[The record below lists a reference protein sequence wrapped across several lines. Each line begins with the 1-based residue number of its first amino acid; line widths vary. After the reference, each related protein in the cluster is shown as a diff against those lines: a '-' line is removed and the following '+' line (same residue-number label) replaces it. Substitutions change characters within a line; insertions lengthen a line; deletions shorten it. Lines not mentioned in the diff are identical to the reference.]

1 MKSLLYAASLTFL
14 AACLAGCKPE
24 EPAKKALEGLS
35 FEVTE
40 LELNVGDVYS
50 LEAIVSPSDAEG
62 YTLQWESSDEAV
74 ASVSDDGEVTAVS
87 AGTADITVSS
97 GEISATCVVTVKE
110 PVVKVEKVIIEPSE
124 TDVRIGE
131 TVSLSVRVEPENAE
145 YETVNWTSS
154 DEDIATVDAEGVVSG
169 IAIGS
174 AVIKAEISGQ
184 KAACNVSVTGI
195 PVESVSLDVQQLE
208 LNIGET
214 YTLQATVLPENA
226 TDKGIKWSSDD
237 SEIATVDEN
246 GLVTAVSLGETVIT
260 VITDDGSKTASC
272 MLTVSQK
279 INGHEYVDLGL
290 GVKWATCNVG
300 AEKPSDYGDYYA
312 WGEIETKDEYSPDN
326 CSTTGKEIGD
336 FSGNPEYD
344 VAAAKWGGTWRMPT
358 ADEFTELINNCTM
371 ESAEQDG
378 VLGVKVTGPN
388 GNSIFLP
395 LGGSW
400 VRFIPPS
407 YDFAGYY
414 WSSSPYGDNLER
426 ATYMFVQD
434 FGSIT
439 FYNLRHIGINV
450 RPVSD

>member
-1 MKSLLYAASLTFL
+1 MRSLLYAASMAVL
-14 AACLAGCKPE
+14 ATCLAGCKPE
-24 EPAKKALEGLS
+24 EPQEPQEPQEPEKPVLESLS
-35 FEVTE
+35 FEQTE
-40 LELNVGDVYS
+40 LELNVGDVHL
-50 LEAIVSPSDAEG
+50 LEVIASPSDAEG

-74 ASVSDDGEVTAVS
+74 ASVSDDGEVTALS

-97 GEISATCVVTVKE
+97 GEISATCAVTVKE
-110 PVVKVEKVIIEPSE
+110 PV
-124 TDVRIGE
+124 
-131 TVSLSVRVEPENAE
+131 
-145 YETVNWTSS
+145 
-154 DEDIATVDAEGVVSG
+154 
-169 IAIGS
+169 
-174 AVIKAEISGQ
+174 
-184 KAACNVSVTGI
+184 I

-226 TDKGIKWSSDD
+226 TNKGIKWSSDD
-237 SEIATVDEN
+237 SEIATVDES

-290 GVKWATCNVG
+290 SVKWATCNVG

-312 WGEIETKDEYSPDN
+312 WGEIETKDDYSPETS
-326 CSTTGKEIGD
+326 STTGKEISD

-400 VRFIPPS
+400 VRFLEPTP
-407 YDFAGYY
+407 DFAGYY

-426 ATYMFVQD
+426 ATYLFVQD
-434 FGSIT
+434 FGSSIT
-439 FYNLRHIGINV
+439 FFNNRHIGLNV

>member
-1 MKSLLYAASLTFL
+1 MRSLLYAASMAVL
-14 AACLAGCKPE
+14 ATCLAGCKPE
-24 EPAKKALEGLS
+24 EPQEPQEPQEPEKPVLESLS
-35 FEVTE
+35 FEQTE
-40 LELNVGDVYS
+40 LELNVGDVHL
-50 LEAIVSPSDAEG
+50 LEVIASPSDAEG
-62 YTLQWESSDEAV
+62 YTLRWESSDEAV
-74 ASVSDDGEVTAVS
+74 ASVSDDGEVTALS

-97 GEISATCVVTVKE
+97 GEISATCAVTVKE
-110 PVVKVEKVIIEPSE
+110 PV
-124 TDVRIGE
+124 
-131 TVSLSVRVEPENAE
+131 
-145 YETVNWTSS
+145 
-154 DEDIATVDAEGVVSG
+154 
-169 IAIGS
+169 
-174 AVIKAEISGQ
+174 IS
-184 KAACNVSVTGI
+184 
-195 PVESVSLDVQQLE
+195 VESVSLDVQQLE

-226 TDKGIKWSSDD
+226 TNKGIKWSSDD
-237 SEIATVDEN
+237 SEIATVDES

-290 GVKWATCNVG
+290 SVKWATCNVG
-300 AEKPSDYGDYYA
+300 AEKPSNYGDYYA
-312 WGEIETKDEYSPDN
+312 WGEIETKDDYSPETS
-326 CSTTGKEIGD
+326 STTGKEISD

-400 VRFIPPS
+400 VRFLEPTP
-407 YDFAGYY
+407 DFAGYY

-426 ATYMFVQD
+426 ATYLFVQD
-434 FGSIT
+434 FGSSIT
-439 FYNLRHIGINV
+439 FFNNRHIGLNV

>member
-1 MKSLLYAASLTFL
+1 MSIHRNRQISKLYGHAASLTFL

-24 EPAKKALEGLS
+24 EPQEPQEPEKPVLESLS
-35 FEVTE
+35 FEQTE
-40 LELNVGDVYS
+40 LELNVGDVHL
-50 LEAIVSPSDAEG
+50 LEVIASPSDAEG

-97 GEISATCVVTVKE
+97 GEISATCAVTVKE
-110 PVVKVEKVIIEPSE
+110 PV
-124 TDVRIGE
+124 
-131 TVSLSVRVEPENAE
+131 
-145 YETVNWTSS
+145 
-154 DEDIATVDAEGVVSG
+154 
-169 IAIGS
+169 
-174 AVIKAEISGQ
+174 IS
-184 KAACNVSVTGI
+184 
-195 PVESVSLDVQQLE
+195 VESVSLDVQQLE

-214 YTLQATVLPENA
+214 YILQATVLPENA
-226 TDKGIKWSSDD
+226 TNKGIKWSSDD
-237 SEIATVDEN
+237 SEIATVDES

-290 GVKWATCNVG
+290 SVKWATCNVG

-312 WGEIETKDEYSPDN
+312 WGEIETKDDYSPETS
-326 CSTTGKEIGD
+326 STTGKEISD

-400 VRFIPPS
+400 VRFLEPTP
-407 YDFAGYY
+407 DFAGYY

-426 ATYMFVQD
+426 ATYLFVQD
-434 FGSIT
+434 FGSSIT
-439 FYNLRHIGINV
+439 FFNNRHIGLNV

>member
-1 MKSLLYAASLTFL
+1 MSIHRNRQISKLYGHAASLTFL

-24 EPAKKALEGLS
+24 EPQEPQEPQEPEKPVLESLS
-35 FEVTE
+35 FEQTE
-40 LELNVGDVYS
+40 LELNVGDVHL
-50 LEAIVSPSDAEG
+50 LEVIASPSDAEG
-62 YTLQWESSDEAV
+62 YTLRWESSDEAV

-97 GEISATCVVTVKE
+97 GEISATCAVTVKE
-110 PVVKVEKVIIEPSE
+110 PV
-124 TDVRIGE
+124 
-131 TVSLSVRVEPENAE
+131 
-145 YETVNWTSS
+145 
-154 DEDIATVDAEGVVSG
+154 
-169 IAIGS
+169 
-174 AVIKAEISGQ
+174 IS
-184 KAACNVSVTGI
+184 
-195 PVESVSLDVQQLE
+195 VESVSLDVQQLE

-226 TDKGIKWSSDD
+226 TNKGIKWSSDD
-237 SEIATVDEN
+237 SEIATVDES

-290 GVKWATCNVG
+290 SVKWATCNVG

-312 WGEIETKDEYSPDN
+312 WGEIETKDDYSPETS
-326 CSTTGKEIGD
+326 STTGKEISD

-400 VRFIPPS
+400 VRFLEPTP
-407 YDFAGYY
+407 DFAGYY

-426 ATYMFVQD
+426 ATYLFVQD
-434 FGSIT
+434 FGSSIT
-439 FYNLRHIGINV
+439 FFNNRHIGLNV

>member
-1 MKSLLYAASLTFL
+1 MSIHRNRQISKLYGHAASLTFL

-24 EPAKKALEGLS
+24 EPQEPQEPQEPEKPVLESLS
-35 FEVTE
+35 FEQTE
-40 LELNVGDVYS
+40 LELNVGDVHL
-50 LEAIVSPSDAEG
+50 LEVIASPSDAEG

-97 GEISATCVVTVKE
+97 GEISATCAVTVKE
-110 PVVKVEKVIIEPSE
+110 PV
-124 TDVRIGE
+124 
-131 TVSLSVRVEPENAE
+131 
-145 YETVNWTSS
+145 
-154 DEDIATVDAEGVVSG
+154 
-169 IAIGS
+169 
-174 AVIKAEISGQ
+174 IS
-184 KAACNVSVTGI
+184 
-195 PVESVSLDVQQLE
+195 VESVSLDVQQLE

-226 TDKGIKWSSDD
+226 TNKGIKWSSDD
-237 SEIATVDEN
+237 SEIATVDES

-290 GVKWATCNVG
+290 SVKWATCNVG

-312 WGEIETKDEYSPDN
+312 WGEIETKDDYSPETS
-326 CSTTGKEIGD
+326 STTGKEISD

-400 VRFIPPS
+400 VRFLEPTQ
-407 YDFAGYY
+407 DFAGYY

-426 ATYMFVQD
+426 ATYLFVQD
-434 FGSIT
+434 FGSSIT
-439 FYNLRHIGINV
+439 FFNNRHIGLNV

>member
-24 EPAKKALEGLS
+24 EPQEPQEPQEPEKPVLESLS
-35 FEVTE
+35 FEQTE
-40 LELNVGDVYS
+40 LELNVGDVHL
-50 LEAIVSPSDAEG
+50 LEVIASPSDAEG
-62 YTLQWESSDEAV
+62 YTLRWESSDEAV

-97 GEISATCVVTVKE
+97 GEISATCAVTVKE
-110 PVVKVEKVIIEPSE
+110 PV
-124 TDVRIGE
+124 
-131 TVSLSVRVEPENAE
+131 
-145 YETVNWTSS
+145 
-154 DEDIATVDAEGVVSG
+154 
-169 IAIGS
+169 
-174 AVIKAEISGQ
+174 IS
-184 KAACNVSVTGI
+184 
-195 PVESVSLDVQQLE
+195 VESVSLDVQQLE

-226 TDKGIKWSSDD
+226 TNKGIKWSSDD
-237 SEIATVDEN
+237 SEIATVDES

-290 GVKWATCNVG
+290 SVKWATCNVG

-312 WGEIETKDEYSPDN
+312 WGEIETKDDYSPETS
-326 CSTTGKEIGD
+326 STTGKEISD

-400 VRFIPPS
+400 VRFLEPTP
-407 YDFAGYY
+407 DFAGYY

-426 ATYMFVQD
+426 ATYLFVQD
-434 FGSIT
+434 FGSSIT
-439 FYNLRHIGINV
+439 FFNNRHIGLNV

>member
-1 MKSLLYAASLTFL
+1 MSIHRNRQISKLYGHAASLTFL

-24 EPAKKALEGLS
+24 EPQEPQEPQEPEKPVLESLS
-35 FEVTE
+35 FEQTE
-40 LELNVGDVYS
+40 LELNVGDVHL
-50 LEAIVSPSDAEG
+50 LEVIASPSDAEG
-62 YTLQWESSDEAV
+62 YTLRWESSDEAV
-74 ASVSDDGEVTAVS
+74 ASVSDDGEVTALS

-97 GEISATCVVTVKE
+97 GEISATCAVTVKE
-110 PVVKVEKVIIEPSE
+110 PV
-124 TDVRIGE
+124 
-131 TVSLSVRVEPENAE
+131 
-145 YETVNWTSS
+145 
-154 DEDIATVDAEGVVSG
+154 
-169 IAIGS
+169 
-174 AVIKAEISGQ
+174 IS
-184 KAACNVSVTGI
+184 
-195 PVESVSLDVQQLE
+195 VESVSLDVQQLE

-226 TDKGIKWSSDD
+226 TNKGIKWSSDD
-237 SEIATVDEN
+237 SEIATVDES

-290 GVKWATCNVG
+290 SVKWATCNVG

-312 WGEIETKDEYSPDN
+312 WGEIETKDDYSPETS
-326 CSTTGKEIGD
+326 STTGKEISD

-400 VRFIPPS
+400 VRFLEPTP
-407 YDFAGYY
+407 DFAGYY

-426 ATYMFVQD
+426 ATYLFVQD
-434 FGSIT
+434 FGSSIT
-439 FYNLRHIGINV
+439 FFNNRHIGLNV

>member
-24 EPAKKALEGLS
+24 EPQEPQEPQEPEKPVLESLS
-35 FEVTE
+35 FEQTE
-40 LELNVGDVYS
+40 LELNVGDVHL
-50 LEAIVSPSDAEG
+50 LEVIASPSDAEG

-97 GEISATCVVTVKE
+97 GEISATCAVTVKE
-110 PVVKVEKVIIEPSE
+110 PV
-124 TDVRIGE
+124 
-131 TVSLSVRVEPENAE
+131 
-145 YETVNWTSS
+145 
-154 DEDIATVDAEGVVSG
+154 
-169 IAIGS
+169 
-174 AVIKAEISGQ
+174 IS
-184 KAACNVSVTGI
+184 
-195 PVESVSLDVQQLE
+195 VESVSLDVQQLE

-226 TDKGIKWSSDD
+226 TNKGIKWSSDD
-237 SEIATVDEN
+237 SEIATVDES

-290 GVKWATCNVG
+290 SVKWATCNVG

-312 WGEIETKDEYSPDN
+312 WGEIETKDDYSPETS
-326 CSTTGKEIGD
+326 STTGKEISD

-400 VRFIPPS
+400 VRFLEPTP
-407 YDFAGYY
+407 DFAGYY

-426 ATYMFVQD
+426 ATYLFVQD
-434 FGSIT
+434 FGSSIT
-439 FYNLRHIGINV
+439 FFNNRHIGLNV

>member
-1 MKSLLYAASLTFL
+1 MRSLLYAASMAVL
-14 AACLAGCKPE
+14 ATCLAGCKPE
-24 EPAKKALEGLS
+24 EPQEPQEPQEPEKPVLESLS
-35 FEVTE
+35 FEQTE
-40 LELNVGDVYS
+40 LELNVGDVHL
-50 LEAIVSPSDAEG
+50 LEVIASPSDAEG

-74 ASVSDDGEVTAVS
+74 ASVSDDGEVTALS

-97 GEISATCVVTVKE
+97 GEISATCAVTVKE
-110 PVVKVEKVIIEPSE
+110 PV
-124 TDVRIGE
+124 
-131 TVSLSVRVEPENAE
+131 
-145 YETVNWTSS
+145 
-154 DEDIATVDAEGVVSG
+154 
-169 IAIGS
+169 
-174 AVIKAEISGQ
+174 
-184 KAACNVSVTGI
+184 I
-195 PVESVSLDVQQLE
+195 PVESVSLDVQQIE
-208 LNIGET
+208 LGIGET
-214 YTLQATVLPENA
+214 YALQATVLPENA
-226 TDKGIKWSSDD
+226 TNKGIKWSSDD
-237 SEIATVDEN
+237 SEIATVDES

-290 GVKWATCNVG
+290 SVKWATCNVG

-312 WGEIETKDEYSPDN
+312 WGEIETKDDYSPETS
-326 CSTTGKEIGD
+326 STTGKEISD

-400 VRFIPPS
+400 VRFLEPTP
-407 YDFAGYY
+407 DFAGYY

-426 ATYMFVQD
+426 ATYLFVQD
-434 FGSIT
+434 FGSSIT
-439 FYNLRHIGINV
+439 FFNNRHIGLNV

>member
-24 EPAKKALEGLS
+24 EPQEPQEPQEPEKPVLERLS
-35 FEVTE
+35 FEQTE
-40 LELNVGDVYS
+40 LELNVGDVHL
-50 LEAIVSPSDAEG
+50 LEVIASPSDAEG

-97 GEISATCVVTVKE
+97 GEISATCAVTVKE
-110 PVVKVEKVIIEPSE
+110 PV
-124 TDVRIGE
+124 
-131 TVSLSVRVEPENAE
+131 
-145 YETVNWTSS
+145 
-154 DEDIATVDAEGVVSG
+154 
-169 IAIGS
+169 
-174 AVIKAEISGQ
+174 IS
-184 KAACNVSVTGI
+184 
-195 PVESVSLDVQQLE
+195 VESVSLDVQQLE

-226 TDKGIKWSSDD
+226 TNKGIKWSSDD
-237 SEIATVDEN
+237 SEIATVDES

-290 GVKWATCNVG
+290 SVKWATCNVG

-312 WGEIETKDEYSPDN
+312 WGEIETKDDYSPETS
-326 CSTTGKEIGD
+326 STTGKEISD

-400 VRFIPPS
+400 VRFLEPTP
-407 YDFAGYY
+407 DFAGYY

-426 ATYMFVQD
+426 ATYLFVQD
-434 FGSIT
+434 FGSSIT
-439 FYNLRHIGINV
+439 FFNNRHIGLNV

>member
-1 MKSLLYAASLTFL
+1 MKSVLYAASLTFL

-35 FEVTE
+35 FERTE

-62 YTLQWESSDEAV
+62 YMLQWESSDEAV

-97 GEISATCVVTVKE
+97 GEISATCAVTVKE
-110 PVVKVEKVIIEPSE
+110 PV
-124 TDVRIGE
+124 
-131 TVSLSVRVEPENAE
+131 
-145 YETVNWTSS
+145 
-154 DEDIATVDAEGVVSG
+154 
-169 IAIGS
+169 
-174 AVIKAEISGQ
+174 IS
-184 KAACNVSVTGI
+184 
-195 PVESVSLDVQQLE
+195 VESVSLDVQQLE

-237 SEIATVDEN
+237 SEIATVDES

-312 WGEIETKDEYSPDN
+312 WGEIETKDDYSPETS
-326 CSTTGKEIGD
+326 STTGKEISD
-336 FSGNPEYD
+336 FSRNPEYD

-400 VRFIPPS
+400 VRFLEPAP
-407 YDFAGYY
+407 DFAGYY

-426 ATYMFVQD
+426 ATYLFVQD

-439 FYNLRHIGINV
+439 FFNNRHIGLNV

>member
-1 MKSLLYAASLTFL
+1 M
-14 AACLAGCKPE
+14 
-24 EPAKKALEGLS
+24 
-35 FEVTE
+35 
-40 LELNVGDVYS
+40 
-50 LEAIVSPSDAEG
+50 
-62 YTLQWESSDEAV
+62 
-74 ASVSDDGEVTAVS
+74 
-87 AGTADITVSS
+87 
-97 GEISATCVVTVKE
+97 
-110 PVVKVEKVIIEPSE
+110 KVEKVIIEPSE
-124 TDVRIGE
+124 ADVRIGE
-131 TVSLSVRVEPENAE
+131 TVSLSMRVEPENAE

-174 AVIKAEISGQ
+174 AVITAEISGQ
-184 KAACNVSVTGI
+184 TAACNVSVTGI

-237 SEIATVDEN
+237 SEIATVDES

-312 WGEIETKDEYSPDN
+312 WGEIETKDDYSPETS
-326 CSTTGKEIGD
+326 STTGKEISD
-336 FSGNPEYD
+336 FSRNPEYD

-400 VRFIPPS
+400 VRFLEPAP
-407 YDFAGYY
+407 DFAGYY

-426 ATYMFVQD
+426 ATYLFVQD

-439 FYNLRHIGINV
+439 FFNNRHIGLNV